1 MVLVT
6 GAASGIG
13 RASALAFLA
22 EGALVAAVD
31 VNGDGLAQLA
41 GQIRDERLLTIEAD
55 VAVPEHV
62 ERMVAQTIEAFGG
75 LDVAHNNAGVP
86 GPYQPLWEY
95 SEEDF
100 VRVLAVDLVGVWRCL
115 KHEATVMIRQGS
127 GCIVATSSIL
137 GEVGMATNGAYTAAK
152 HGVHGLVRTAAL
164 ELAPH
169 GVRVNAV
176 APGITRTGMTSEISD
191 ELLADVPLRRIAQPE
206 EIARAVVWLPSP
218 AASYVT
224 GTVLTVDGG
233 YLAR

>member
-1 MVLVT
+1 MEGSAVLVT

-13 RASALAFLA
+13 RASALAFL
-22 EGALVAAVD
+22 GAGARVAALDVD
-31 VNGDGLAQLA
+31 AARLAELP
-41 GQIRDERLLTIEAD
+41 DEMVHLHAD
-55 VAVPEHV
+55 VRRPDEV
-62 ERMVAQTIEAFGG
+62 ERAIATAVATFGR

-100 VRVLAVDLVGVWRCL
+100 GPVLEVDLVGVWRCL
-115 KHEATVMIRQGS
+115 KHEARQMIAQGA
-127 GCIVATSSIL
+127 GCIVNTSSML
-137 GEVGMATNGAYTAAK
+137 AETGMAQNGAYTAAK
-152 HGVHGLVRTAAL
+152 HGVEGLTRSAAL

-176 APGITRTGMTSEISD
+176 APGVTRTGMTSAVSG
-191 ELLADVPLRRIAQPE
+191 ELLAQVPLGRIADPG
-206 EIARAVVWLPSP
+206 EIAAAVVWMASG

-224 GTVLTVDGG
+224 GSTLVVDGG